1 MSTKI
6 ELNMNPKTKYKSINK
21 VAIAALMLYILF
33 ECGAFLYGQEA
44 ETQTIES
51 TEADNQDNVC
61 GIGSDFEIMTIPID
75 ETKRKIE
82 PGLDP
87 VQDGSS
93 SFVDVVSHDFG
104 KKGIEDVKPE
114 PVQHVVVKD
123 LRIESG
129 IKYTCLLNE
138 HIKRHCGTHL
148 ARFESFDFGII
159 YRGKGYI
166 RYTCNDNEAFIIE
179 PIIIYE
185 PYCDRGVSGCCI
197 KGTSL
202 KEVEEWKKK
211 PQENYKEYKPTEFQV
226 KMFSF
231 IHGVY
236 ARLKALMK

>member
-1 MSTKI
+1 
-6 ELNMNPKTKYKSINK
+6 MNKKTKFKSINK
-21 VAIAALMLYILF
+21 VAIAALILF
-33 ECGAFLYGQEA
+33 VLFEYNGGLYGQEA
-44 ETQTIES
+44 ETQTPEEPEKIEIQ
-51 TEADNQDNVC
+51 EIDC
-61 GIGSDFEIMTIPID
+61 GIDNDLKIETVPID

-82 PGLDP
+82 QGLDP

-93 SFVDVVSHDFG
+93 VFVDVVSHDFG
-104 KKGIEDVKPE
+104 KTGIENVKPE
-114 PVQHVVVKD
+114 PVKHIVVKD
-123 LRIESG
+123 VHVESG

-138 HIKRHCGTHL
+138 YIKHHCGTPW

-185 PYCDRGVSGCCI
+185 PYCDRGVGGDCI

-202 KEVEEWKKK
+202 KEAEELAKRPKEK
-211 PQENYKEYKPTEFQV
+211 FTEYKPTEFQI

-231 IHGVY
+231 IHEIY
-236 ARLKALMK
+236 AKLKELTK